1 MLLRGR
7 RSRII
12 RRHPFPGLDCPLDLG
27 DITPEKVSILQDVD
41 AVFIDGLKS
50 WGCMIKYGKW
60 SNSSSCK

>member
-1 MLLRGR
+1 
-7 RSRII
+7 
-12 RRHPFPGLDCPLDLG
+12 LG

-50 WGCMIKYGKW
+50 WGCTIKYGKL